1 MRVRHVRLRILRC
14 LYPLRVCSVCG
25 KVSGGCRATHLRRV
39 VGAGLP
45 TTSTGS
51 PERRLCPPTPFVVHA
66 PQNRGVVVQ
75 RFEILVA
82 VMLARERRRSP
93 PDAASCAPLAAA
105 LAALPSRPLEMVA
118 EALVALGCSDVPA
131 VSRLSRERSSPA
143 CRVS

>member
-1 MRVRHVRLRILRC
+1 MRLRILRC

-51 PERRLCPPTPFVVHA
+51 PERRLCPPTHFVVHA
-66 PQNRGVVVQ
+66 PQNRAVVVQ
-75 RFEILVA
+75 RFEILAA
-82 VMLARERRRSP
+82 VMLARERRCSP
-93 PDAASCAPLAAA
+93 PDAAAERCAPLAAA

-131 VSRLSRERSSPA
+131 VSQLSREQSSPA

>member
-14 LYPLRVCSVCG
+14 SYPLRVCSVCG
-25 KVSGGCRATHLRRV
+25 KASGGCRATHLRRV

-51 PERRLCPPTPFVVHA
+51 PERRLCPPTPFVVRA
-66 PQNRGVVVQ
+66 PQNRAVVVQ

-82 VMLARERRRSP
+82 VMLARERRCSP
-93 PDAASCAPLAAA
+93 PDAAWAPLAAA